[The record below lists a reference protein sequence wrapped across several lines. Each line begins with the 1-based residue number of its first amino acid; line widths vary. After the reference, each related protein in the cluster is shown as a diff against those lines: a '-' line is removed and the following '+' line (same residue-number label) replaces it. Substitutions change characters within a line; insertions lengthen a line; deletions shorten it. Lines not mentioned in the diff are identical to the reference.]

1 MLAALRADVRE
12 YPVHLLLGLAHR
24 VALHDLPDA
33 AAGASVRPGIRRIA
47 RDHRAV
53 QGVEAPDVVEP
64 RDMIHVRM
72 RENDG
77 IHLVNAVLDA
87 RKAHLGRGVD
97 QKRRVFRTHVS
108 AAPAALIARIR
119 RGADLARAAD
129 LRHPD
134 ARSGS

>member
-1 MLAALRADVRE
+1 M
-12 YPVHLLLGLAHR
+12 HLLLGLVHR

-33 AAGASVRPGIRRIA
+33 TAGTSVRSGIRRIA

-64 RDMIHVRM
+64 RDMIHMRM

-77 IHLVNAVLDA
+77 IHLVDAVLDA
-87 RKAHLGRGVD
+87 RKAHFWRSVD
-97 QKRRVFRTHVS
+97 QERRVFRTHVS

-119 RGADLARAAD
+119 RGTDLAFATD
-129 LRHPD
+129 LRNPD
-134 ARSGS
+134 ARPRP